1 MNSSLAYCHCSSSMF
16 PQDAAQIVE
25 VVSDF
30 VTLRKRGVNFV
41 GLCPFHDDR
50 TPSFYVSPAK
60 NICKCFAC
68 GEGGTPVHFVMKHEQ
83 MSYPEAL
90 KFLARKYNI
99 EVVEKEL
106 TNEERQAQD
115 DRESMFILNEYAR
128 DYFVKTLLENPEGK
142 AVGLSYFKERGFR
155 EDTIRKFQLGYGL
168 DEWSAF
174 SEEAQ
179 KNGYQREYLIKTG
192 LSTGG
197 EDGRPLTDR
206 FRGRVMF
213 PVHTISGK
221 VVAFGGRIL
230 KKSDKLAKYVNSP
243 ESEVYSKSRELYGL
257 FFAKGAIVKA
267 DKCFLVEGYTD
278 VISMHQAGVENVVS
292 SSGTALT
299 HGQIRMIRRFSENIT
314 VLYDG
319 DAAGIKAALRGIDL
333 LLEQGMNVRVVL
345 LPSGEDP
352 DSFARKQN
360 AEQFNRFIEE
370 NEQDFI
376 RFKTELLLDEAGNDP
391 IKRAGLITN
400 IVESISLVPDTI
412 KRSVYI
418 KDTAILFDT
427 REEVIIEA
435 VRKVRI
441 KNYERIKDRLKK
453 DGNDNRVVVS
463 QPAMQDVSVSGK
475 RRAVSKNPY
484 EFYERELIRYIVRYA
499 SVPVYVEYKSEIRK
513 INGKNQEVEVMY
525 EDGPPVVDAIRMS
538 LADDRF
544 IFGGDTFFTNELY
557 QRVYEEACKKIDEGS
572 FDSDKYFVSH
582 MDPEVSR
589 LATDLISDKY
599 QLSKIHA
606 KAIGEKEDDK
616 TSRLRE
622 RNSLDRRLVRAIGE
636 LKNAYVMQKIK
647 EVRKAMAVA
656 EHDRQ
661 IELMAELKQLQEF
674 KIALAKSL
682 GERIVLRF

>member
-1 MNSSLAYCHCSSSMF
+1 MIDQLTIQRI
-16 PQDAAQIVE
+16 QDAAQIVE

-345 LPSGEDP
+345 LPNGEDP

-463 QPAMQDVSVSGK
+463 QPAMQDASVSGK

>member
-1 MNSSLAYCHCSSSMF
+1 
-16 PQDAAQIVE
+16 
-25 VVSDF
+25 
-30 VTLRKRGVNFV
+30 
-41 GLCPFHDDR
+41 
-50 TPSFYVSPAK
+50 
-60 NICKCFAC
+60 
-68 GEGGTPVHFVMKHEQ
+68 

-99 EVVEKEL
+99 QVVEKEL

-345 LPSGEDP
+345 LPDGEDP

-376 RFKTELLLDEAGNDP
+376 RFKTELLLDEAGSDP

-463 QPAMQDVSVSGK
+463 QPAMQDASVSGK

>member
-1 MNSSLAYCHCSSSMF
+1 MIDQLTIQRI
-16 PQDAAQIVE
+16 QDAAQIVE

-345 LPSGEDP
+345 LPNGEDP

-557 QRVYEEACKKIDEGS
+557 QRVYEEACKKINEGS

>member
-1 MNSSLAYCHCSSSMF
+1 MIDQLTIQRI
-16 PQDAAQIVE
+16 QDAAQIVE

-99 EVVEKEL
+99 QVVEKEL

-345 LPSGEDP
+345 LPDGEDP

-376 RFKTELLLDEAGNDP
+376 RFKTELLLDEAGSDP

-463 QPAMQDVSVSGK
+463 QPAMQDASVSGK

>member
-1 MNSSLAYCHCSSSMF
+1 MIDQLTIQRI
-16 PQDAAQIVE
+16 QDAAQIVE

-345 LPSGEDP
+345 LPNGEDP

-435 VRKVRI
+435 VRKVRV

>member
-1 MNSSLAYCHCSSSMF
+1 MIDQLTIQRI
-16 PQDAAQIVE
+16 QDAAQIVE

-435 VRKVRI
+435 VRKVRV

>member
-1 MNSSLAYCHCSSSMF
+1 MIDQLTIQRI
-16 PQDAAQIVE
+16 QDAAQIVE

-463 QPAMQDVSVSGK
+463 QPAMQDASVSGK

>member
-1 MNSSLAYCHCSSSMF
+1 MIDQLTIQRI
-16 PQDAAQIVE
+16 QDAAQIVE

-345 LPSGEDP
+345 LPNGEDP

>member
-1 MNSSLAYCHCSSSMF
+1 MIDQLTIQRI
-16 PQDAAQIVE
+16 QDAAQIVE

-99 EVVEKEL
+99 QVVEKEL

-345 LPSGEDP
+345 LPDGEDP

-376 RFKTELLLDEAGNDP
+376 RFKTELLLDEAGSDP

-463 QPAMQDVSVSGK
+463 QPAMQDASVSGK

-499 SVPVYVEYKSEIRK
+499 SVPVYVEYKSEIRS

>member
-1 MNSSLAYCHCSSSMF
+1 MIDQLTIQRI
-16 PQDAAQIVE
+16 QDAAQIVE

-99 EVVEKEL
+99 QVVEKEL

-345 LPSGEDP
+345 LPNGEDP

-376 RFKTELLLDEAGNDP
+376 RFKTELLLDEAGSDP

-463 QPAMQDVSVSGK
+463 QPAMQDASVSGK

-499 SVPVYVEYKSEIRK
+499 SVPVYVEYKSEIRS

>member
-1 MNSSLAYCHCSSSMF
+1 MIDQLTIQRI
-16 PQDAAQIVE
+16 QDAAQIVE